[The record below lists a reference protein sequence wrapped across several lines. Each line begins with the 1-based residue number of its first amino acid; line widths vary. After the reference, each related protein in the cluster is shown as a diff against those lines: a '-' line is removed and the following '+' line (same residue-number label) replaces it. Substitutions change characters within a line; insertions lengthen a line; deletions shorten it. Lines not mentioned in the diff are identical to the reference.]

1 MCAGSHLKL
10 PIVKE
15 SPRVASRLESC
26 LVFYSRK
33 VVYKEKSRIE
43 LSVEK
48 LCTRLSVVYSKK
60 PSSRKI
66 AVKHR

>member
-1 MCAGSHLKL
+1 MRAGSRLKL
-10 PIVKE
+10 SILKE
-15 SPRVASRLESC
+15 SSKCCQSSAVVYRVVHSK
-26 LVFYSRK
+26 K

-48 LCTRLSVVYSKK
+48 SCTELLFVYSKK

-66 AVKHR
+66 VVKQ